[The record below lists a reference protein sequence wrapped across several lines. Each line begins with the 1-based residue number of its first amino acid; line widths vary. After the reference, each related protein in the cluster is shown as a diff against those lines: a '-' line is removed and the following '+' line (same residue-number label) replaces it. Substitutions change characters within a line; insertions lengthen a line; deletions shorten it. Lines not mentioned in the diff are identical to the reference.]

1 MMRKRQENG
10 ITLIA
15 LVITIIVLLILA
27 GVTIAMLTGDNG
39 IISKAMQAKI
49 RTEEAKETEEI
60 RNVCKEN
67 GIEGFKSQT
76 GKHSSHLA
84 LHLRKPKDK
93 IEELEIE
100 LMKKDIEIARLK
112 KGYNVKGAGQEKE
125 FITIFNKN
133 IK

>member
-49 RTEEAKETEEI
+49 RTEEAKETEE
-60 RNVCKEN
+60 
-67 GIEGFKSQT
+67 T
-76 GKHSSHLA
+76 GLN
-84 LHLRKPKDK
+84 
-93 IEELEIE
+93 EIE
-100 LMKKDIEIARLK
+100 NYINEKREEEGKVMKD
-112 KGYNVKGAGQEKE
+112 
-125 FITIFNKN
+125 
-133 IK
+133 